1 MLLGRVRL
9 DERRLDEVHSS
20 ATLGSC
26 YAFHKDA
33 KLYHCRS
40 QRTALC
46 YLSNF
51 RINDFSE
58 RWYNHRQKYHYII
71 KYRYVYPVGLHLS
84 L

>member
-1 MLLGRVRL
+1 MRSRLNVSNPFPIDENRRRMPLGRVRL

-51 RINDFSE
+51 RINDFSD
-58 RWYNHRQKYHYII
+58 R
-71 KYRYVYPVGLHLS
+71 
-84 L
+84 